1 MRFYVRCALCV
12 PLLLPIAHA
21 DILGTAGAFSVL
33 AGSTATNTGSTVIG
47 QNLGVWPGTAVTG
60 FPPGIVGGTIY
71 AGNAVAQ
78 NAQSDLTTAYNAL
91 SGLPVTQDLTGQD
104 LGGLTLAP
112 GVYFFSSS
120 AQLTG
125 MLTLNAE
132 GSDNAMWDFEIGS
145 TLTTA
150 SASDV
155 QIINGGPGDG
165 LFWDVGSS
173 ATLGTTTTFEGN
185 ILAVQ
190 SITLDTGATISC
202 GRALA
207 ENGAVTMDS
216 NVISS
221 SCTEAS
227 GLSASQATE
236 LSGPN
241 EDSGS
246 GLSNPA
252 DDSAADYNVVAVAEP
267 TSLLLLGC
275 CIGGLAIWQKLGRK
289 KGTTRSC

>member
-1 MRFYVRCALCV
+1 L
-12 PLLLPIAHA
+12 PLLLPIARG
-21 DILGTAGAFSVL
+21 DILGTAAAFSVL
-33 AGSTATNTGSTVIG
+33 AGSTATNTGPTTIG
-47 QNLGVWPGTAVTG
+47 QSLGVWPGTAITG

-78 NAQSDLTTAYNAL
+78 TAEGDLGTAFNAL
-91 SGLPVTQDLTGQD
+91 SGLPVTEDLTGQD
-104 LGGLTLAP
+104 LGGLTLSP

-125 MLTLNAE
+125 TLTLNAE
-132 GSDNAMWDFEIGS
+132 ASNDALWVFEIGS
-145 TLTTA
+145 TLTAA

-173 ATLGTTTTFEGN
+173 ATLGTTTAFEGN
-185 ILAVQ
+185 ILAAQ
-190 SITLDTGATISC
+190 SITLDTGATIAC

-207 ENGAVTMDS
+207 ENGAVTMDD

-241 EDSGS
+241 EDLGT
-246 GLSNPA
+246 GLSDPA
-252 DDSAADYNVVAVAEP
+252 DNSVSDYNVSSVPEP
-267 TSLLLLGC
+267 SAIVLLGI
-275 CIGGLAIWQKLGRK
+275 CIAILAIPRK
-289 KGTTRSC
+289 WLKKSDGHNKP